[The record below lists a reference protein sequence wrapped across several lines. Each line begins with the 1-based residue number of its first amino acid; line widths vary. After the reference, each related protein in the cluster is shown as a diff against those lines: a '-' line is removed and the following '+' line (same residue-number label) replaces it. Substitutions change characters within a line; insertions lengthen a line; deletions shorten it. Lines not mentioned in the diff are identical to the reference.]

1 MTGEILVFSVPGIYG
16 LRCKYENSCR
26 TSPV

>member
-16 LRCKYENSCR
+16 LRCKYENSCC
-26 TSPV
+26 TSPG